1 MDTDATS
8 PAEDALSVALDAA
21 GGILPQLAER
31 AERLG
36 PVRLTDGAHH
46 EVAAIIPID
55 ALRRLEQAVLADAVA
70 EAAARR
76 DTTAY
81 VPHAEAMAQLGL
93 DVHGRRV
100 QAA

>member
-1 MDTDATS
+1 MDPDAPDT
-8 PAEDALSVALDAA
+8 AQALSVALDQA
-21 GGILPQLAER
+21 GGILPQLAEL
-31 AERLG
+31 AERRG

-46 EVAAIIPID
+46 EVAAIIDIH
-55 ALRRLEQAVLADAVA
+55 ALRRLEQAVLDDAVG

-76 DTTAY
+76 DTTVY

-93 DVHGRRV
+93 DEHGHRL